1 MQAPFKK
8 VKKSKKSAASKNL
21 GKAPGE
27 LVYHGE
33 KENLETLLEVH
44 EYTIDEYNTHE
55 TKQIKKI
62 FDVKGN
68 NRVTWINV
76 NGLNNAQDITKIGE
90 YFKLHPLILEDIVNT
105 NQRPKI
111 DEYENYIFI
120 VLKMLYQSEKSDEL
134 LTEHISIIVGH
145 DYVLTFQETEE
156 DIFDSIRERFKNQK
170 SRLRNSGADYLA
182 FLLMDAIIDNYA
194 VVIEMFG
201 TKVEQTEDELFLED
215 SREGISRDIQYL
227 KQDLLRLRRNILPSR
242 EVISRIVKLESEI
255 ITVKTH
261 DYLKD
266 LQDHIL
272 QINDNIDLYRE
283 MVWGLMDMH
292 MTTMSN
298 KMNGIMKVLTII
310 STIFIPLTF
319 IVGVYGMNF
328 DNMPEL
334 HSKNGYYILWG
345 IMILLF
351 VALLIYFRRKKWL

>member
-1 MQAPFKK
+1 MRVPLKK
-8 VKKSKKSAASKNL
+8 LRKTKKPTASKSL

-27 LVYHGE
+27 VVYLGD

-44 EYTIDEYNTHE
+44 EYTHEEYHTYQ
-55 TKQIKKI
+55 TKQISNI
-62 FDVKGN
+62 FNVKGN
-68 NRVTWINV
+68 DRVTWINI
-76 NGLNNAQDITKIGE
+76 NGLNNAADITKIGE
-90 YFKLHPLILEDIVNT
+90 YFRIHPLILEDIVNT

-111 DEYENYIFI
+111 DEFENYIFV
-120 VLKMLYQSEKSDEL
+120 VLKMLYHNNENDV
-134 LTEHISIIVGH
+134 LTEHISFLIGP

-156 DIFDSIRERFKNQK
+156 DIFEPIRNRFENQK

-182 FLLMDAIIDNYA
+182 FLLMDAIIDNYS
-194 VVIEMFG
+194 VVIEIFG
-201 TKVEQTEDELFLED
+201 NKVEITEDELFLES

-242 EVISRIVKLESEI
+242 EVISRIVNSESKL
-255 ITVKTH
+255 ITLKTH
-261 DYLKD
+261 AYLKD
-266 LQDHIL
+266 LQDHIV

-292 MTTMSN
+292 MTTISN

-334 HSKNGYYILWG
+334 HYKYGYFILWG
-345 IMILLF
+345 IMVFLFIILLIF
-351 VALLIYFRRKKWL
+351 FRRKKWL

>member
-1 MQAPFKK
+1 MRAPFKK
-8 VKKSKKSAASKNL
+8 VKRNKKNTASKSL

-27 LVYHGE
+27 LVYLGE

-44 EYTIDEYNTHE
+44 EYTREEYNTHK

-62 FDVKGN
+62 FNVKGN
-68 NRVTWINV
+68 NKVSWINV
-76 NGLNNAQDITKIGE
+76 NGLNNAEDITKIGE

-111 DEYENYIFI
+111 DEHENYTFV
-120 VLKMLYQSEKSDEL
+120 VLKMLYHINNNEL
-134 LTEHISIIVGH
+134 LTEHISIIIGH
-145 DYVLTFQETEE
+145 DYVLTFQETDE
-156 DIFDSIRERFKNQK
+156 DIFDSIRQRFKNKK
-170 SRLRNSGADYLA
+170 SILRSSGADYLA
-182 FLLMDAIIDNYA
+182 FSLMDAIIDNYA

-201 TKVEQTEDELFLED
+201 AKVEQTEDELFLET
-215 SREGISRDIQYL
+215 SRDGISRDIQYL
-227 KQDLLRLRRNILPSR
+227 KQDLLRLRRNIFPSR
-242 EVISRIVKLESEI
+242 EVISRLVKSESKL
-255 ITVKTH
+255 ITSKTH

-292 MTTMSN
+292 ITTMSN

-328 DNMPEL
+328 QYMPEL
-334 HSKNGYYILWG
+334 HYKNSYYVLWG
-345 IMILLF
+345 VMILLF
-351 VALLIYFRRKKWL
+351 IVLLIFFRRKKWL

>member
-1 MQAPFKK
+1 MQAPLKK
-8 VKKSKKSAASKNL
+8 NKKSKKAASKSL

-27 LVYHGE
+27 VVYMGD

-44 EYTIDEYNTHE
+44 EYTMDEYHSYE
-55 TKQIKKI
+55 TKQINNI
-62 FDVKGN
+62 FNIRGN

-76 NGLNNAQDITKIGE
+76 NGLSNAADITKIGE
-90 YFKLHPLILEDIVNT
+90 YFKIHPLILEDIVNT

-111 DEYENYIFI
+111 DEFNQYIFV
-120 VLKMLYQSEKSDEL
+120 VLKMFYHNKQNEL
-134 LTEHISIIVGH
+134 LTEHISFIIGT
-145 DYVLTFQETEE
+145 DYVLTFQETED
-156 DIFDSIRERFKNQK
+156 DIFHPIRERFKNEK
-170 SRLRNSGADYLA
+170 SRLRSFGADYLA
-182 FLLMDAIIDNYA
+182 FSLMDAIIDNYA
-194 VVIEMFG
+194 VVIESFG
-201 TKVEQTEDELFLED
+201 AKVEATEDELFLES
-215 SREGISRDIQYL
+215 SRDGISRDIQYL
-227 KQDLLRLRRNILPSR
+227 KHELLRLRRNIAPSR
-242 EVISRIVKLESEI
+242 EVISRIVKSDSALISI
-255 ITVKTH
+255 KTR

-266 LQDHIL
+266 LQDHML

-292 MTTMSN
+292 MTNMSN

-334 HSKNGYYILWG
+334 HSKHGYFILWG

-351 VALLIYFRRKKWL
+351 VVLLIFFRRKKWL

>member
-1 MQAPFKK
+1 MNIS
-8 VKKSKKSAASKNL
+8 SKKERKKKKENASRSL
-21 GKAPGE
+21 GRAPGE
-27 LVYHGE
+27 LVYLGD
-33 KENLETLLEVH
+33 KENLETVLEVH
-44 EYTIDEYNTHE
+44 EYTSEEYNTHK
-55 TKQIKKI
+55 TKQIQNI
-62 FDVKGN
+62 LNVKGN

-76 NGLNNAQDITKIGE
+76 NGLNNAQDITKIGR

-111 DEYENYIFI
+111 DEFENYIFI
-120 VLKMLYQSEKSDEL
+120 VMKMLYHNKENEL
-134 LTEHISIIVGH
+134 LTEHISIIIGP

-156 DIFDSIRERFKNQK
+156 DIFDPIRRRFKNQK
-170 SRLRNSGADYLA
+170 SRLRSSGADYLA
-182 FLLMDAIIDNYA
+182 FSLMDAIIDNYS

-201 TKVEQTEDELFLED
+201 TKVEQTEDELFLEN

-227 KQDLLRLRRNILPSR
+227 KQDLLRLRRNVFPSR
-242 EVISRIVKLESEI
+242 EVISRLVKSQSEL
-255 ITVKTH
+255 ITIKTYN
-261 DYLKD
+261 YLKD

-328 DNMPEL
+328 EHMPEL
-334 HSKNGYYILWG
+334 HSENGYFVLWG
-345 IMILLF
+345 IMIALF
-351 VALLIYFRRKKWL
+351 LALLIFFRRKKWL

>member
-1 MQAPFKK
+1 LRAPFKK
-8 VKKSKKSAASKNL
+8 AKKPKKVIASKSL

-27 LVYHGE
+27 VVYMGD

-44 EYTIDEYNTHE
+44 EYTAEAYNTYE
-55 TKQIKKI
+55 TKQIKNI
-62 FDVKGN
+62 LNTKGN

-76 NGLNNAQDITKIGE
+76 NGLNNATDITKIGE
-90 YFKLHPLILEDIVNT
+90 YFKIHPLILEDIVNT

-111 DEYENYIFI
+111 DEFENYIFV
-120 VLKMLYQSEKSDEL
+120 VLKMLYHNKQNEL
-134 LTEHISIIVGH
+134 LTEHISFIIGT

-156 DIFDSIRERFKNQK
+156 DIFQPIRQRFQNQ
-170 SRLRNSGADYLA
+170 A
-182 FLLMDAIIDNYA
+182 
-194 VVIEMFG
+194 
-201 TKVEQTEDELFLED
+201 
-215 SREGISRDIQYL
+215 
-227 KQDLLRLRRNILPSR
+227 
-242 EVISRIVKLESEI
+242 
-255 ITVKTH
+255 

-334 HSKNGYYILWG
+334 HSKYGYFILWG
-345 IMILLF
+345 IMVVLFLALLLF
-351 VALLIYFRRKKWL
+351 FRRKKWL

>member
-1 MQAPFKK
+1 MKK
-8 VKKSKKSAASKNL
+8 NKKSTASKSL

-27 LVYHGE
+27 LVYLGD
-33 KENLETLLEVH
+33 KENLETVLEVH
-44 EYTIDEYNTHE
+44 EYTTDEYSTHE
-55 TKQIKKI
+55 TKQVKKI

-76 NGLNNAQDITKIGE
+76 NGLNKAKDITKIGE

-120 VLKMLYQSEKSDEL
+120 VLKMLYQSKQNNEL
-134 LTEHISIIVGH
+134 LIEHISIIIGH

-156 DIFDSIRERFKNQK
+156 DIFDAIRERFKNQQ
-170 SRLRNSGADYLA
+170 SRLRNAGADYLA

-201 TKVEQTEDELFLED
+201 SKVEHTEDELFLEN

-242 EVISRIVKLESEI
+242 EVISRIVKLESKI
-255 ITVKTH
+255 ITTKTH

-334 HSKNGYYILWG
+334 HSKHGYFILWG
-345 IMILLF
+345 IMVVLF
-351 VALLIYFRRKKWL
+351 IALLIFFRRKKWL

>member
-1 MQAPFKK
+1 MRAPFKK
-8 VKKSKKSAASKNL
+8 AKKPKKVIASKSL

-27 LVYHGE
+27 VVYMGD

-44 EYTIDEYNTHE
+44 EYTAEAYNTYE
-55 TKQIKKI
+55 TKQIKNI
-62 FDVKGN
+62 LNTKGN

-76 NGLNNAQDITKIGE
+76 NGLNNATDITKIGE
-90 YFKLHPLILEDIVNT
+90 YFKIHPLILEDIVNT

-111 DEYENYIFI
+111 DEFENYIFV
-120 VLKMLYQSEKSDEL
+120 VLKMLYHNKQNEL
-134 LTEHISIIVGH
+134 LTEHISFIIGT

-156 DIFDSIRERFKNQK
+156 DIFQPIRQRFQNQA
-170 SRLRNSGADYLA
+170 SRLRNFGADYLA
-182 FLLMDAIIDNYA
+182 FSLMDAIIDNYA
-194 VVIEMFG
+194 VVIESFG
-201 TKVEQTEDELFLED
+201 TKVEITEDELFLES
-215 SREGISRDIQYL
+215 SRDGISRDIQYL
-227 KQDLLRLRRNILPSR
+227 KHELLRLRRNILPSR
-242 EVISRIVKLESEI
+242 EVISRIVKLESKL
-255 ITVKTH
+255 ITIKTH

-334 HSKNGYYILWG
+334 HSKYGYFILWG
-345 IMILLF
+345 IMVVLFLALLLF
-351 VALLIYFRRKKWL
+351 FRRKKWL

>member
-1 MQAPFKK
+1 MRTI
-8 VKKSKKSAASKNL
+8 SKKQKRSKKENATKSL

-27 LVYHGE
+27 LVYLGD

-44 EYTIDEYNTHE
+44 EYTPEEYTTHQ
-55 TKQIKKI
+55 TKLISKI
-62 FDVKGN
+62 FDTKGN

-76 NGLNNAQDITKIGE
+76 NGLSKAQDIKKIGE
-90 YFKLHPLILEDIVNT
+90 YFNLHPLILEDIVNT

-111 DEYENYIFI
+111 DEYEDYIFI
-120 VLKMLYQSEKSDEL
+120 VLKMLYHHKDSDEL
-134 LTEHISIIVGH
+134 LIEHISIIIGH

-156 DIFDSIRERFKNQK
+156 DIFAPIRRRFKNK
-170 SRLRNSGADYLA
+170 RSRLRNLGADYLA
-182 FLLMDAIIDNYA
+182 FSLMDAIIDNYA

-201 TKVEQTEDELFLED
+201 TKVEQTEDELFLEN

-242 EVISRIVKLESEI
+242 EVISRIVKSKSEL
-255 ITVKTH
+255 ITIKTY

-292 MTTMSN
+292 MTTISN

-328 DNMPEL
+328 EHMPEL
-334 HSKNGYYILWG
+334 EYRNGYFVLWG
-345 IMILLF
+345 IMIALF
-351 VALLIYFRRKKWL
+351 IALLIYFRIKKWL

>member
-1 MQAPFKK
+1 MSSSSKK
-8 VKKSKKSAASKNL
+8 VKRNRKTTASKSL

-27 LVYHGE
+27 LVYLGD

-44 EYTIDEYNTHE
+44 EYTSEEYSTHK

-76 NGLNNAQDITKIGE
+76 NGLNKAQDITKIGE
-90 YFKLHPLILEDIVNT
+90 YFGLHPLILEDIVNT

-120 VLKMLYQSEKSDEL
+120 VLKMLYHSEKNNEL
-134 LTEHISIIVGH
+134 LTEHISIVVGQ
-145 DYVLTFQETEE
+145 DYVVTFQETEE
-156 DIFDSIRERFKNQK
+156 DIFNSIRERFKIQK
-170 SRLRNSGADYLA
+170 SKLRCSGADYLA
-182 FLLMDAIIDNYA
+182 FSLMDAIIDNYS
-194 VVIEMFG
+194 VVIENFG
-201 TKVEQTEDELFLED
+201 SKVEQTEDELFLES
-215 SREGISRDIQYL
+215 SRDGISRDIQYL

-242 EVISRIVKLESEI
+242 EVIGRIVKSKSEL
-255 ITVKTH
+255 ITIKTH

-328 DNMPEL
+328 ENMPEL
-334 HSKNGYYILWG
+334 QSKNGYFVLWG
-345 IMILLF
+345 IMIVLFLVLL
-351 VALLIYFRRKKWL
+351 LLFRRKKWL